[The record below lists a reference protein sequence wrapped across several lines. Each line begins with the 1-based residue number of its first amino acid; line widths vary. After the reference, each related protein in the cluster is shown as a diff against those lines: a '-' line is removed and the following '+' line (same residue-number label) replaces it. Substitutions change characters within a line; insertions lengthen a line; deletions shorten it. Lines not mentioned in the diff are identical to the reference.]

1 MVILEED
8 ISELDEVHVV
18 AYGQTNKRE
27 MTGAI
32 SVVKAESIKGI
43 PSPSI
48 ANLLQGRVAG
58 MDVTNITVAVEPKSP
73 FAGTTPSAWK
83 VDDDSLIPY
92 GLLTGFPWPLSPPR

>member
-1 MVILEED
+1 
-8 ISELDEVHVV
+8 
-18 AYGQTNKRE
+18 

-58 MDVTNITVAVEPKSP
+58 MDVTNISREPPVAEELKSP

-83 VDDDSLIPY
+83 ADDDSRTPC
-92 GLLTGFPWPLSPPR
+92 GLLTGYRWPPSLPR